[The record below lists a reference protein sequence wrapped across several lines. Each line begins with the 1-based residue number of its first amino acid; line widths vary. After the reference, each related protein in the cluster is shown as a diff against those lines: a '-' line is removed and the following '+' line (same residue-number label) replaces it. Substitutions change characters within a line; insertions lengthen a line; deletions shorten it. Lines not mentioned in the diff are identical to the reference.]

1 MGYLF
6 SLLPAPHSYHS
17 CAALPLLRLTAHEGV
32 PTYCTTDTVSA
43 FMELSQVEDMAIKY
57 IQNTLNATQRK
68 VQDAIG
74 S

>member
-1 MGYLF
+1 
-6 SLLPAPHSYHS
+6 
-17 CAALPLLRLTAHEGV
+17 
-32 PTYCTTDTVSA
+32 
-43 FMELSQVEDMAIKY
+43 MELSQVEDMVIKY